1 MAGVKSLSVRGIR
14 SFGPEDC
21 DEQRISFD
29 RPLTLILGQNGCG
42 KTTIIECLRYA
53 VTGQMPPGSRN
64 ECFVHDAKV
73 NRSTEVL
80 GQVKLKVCF
89 VYVVFLFREES
100 PPTNEECHQPIQ
112 LTPSSTYNTE
122 IMKFCPPEQLG
133 WCHKW
138 L

>member
-1 MAGVKSLSVRGIR
+1 MAGVKSLAVRGIR
-14 SFGPEDC
+14 SFGPEDS

-73 NRSTEVL
+73 NRSSEVL
-80 GQVKLKVCF
+80 GQVKLKVCCMQRILRNDIYICQF
-89 VYVVFLFREES
+89 KD
-100 PPTNEECHQPIQ
+100 
-112 LTPSSTYNTE
+112 LTTQKYS
-122 IMKFCPPEQLG
+122 
-133 WCHKW
+133 
-138 L
+138 